1 MLKKL
6 LTLITLIIFLSNIG
20 FSYNIYAED
29 INVNSNKSPQKIKE
43 ISIPDKNLKAA
54 LNKSIDSNR
63 DANQIITQQELETL
77 KSLNL
82 SNKNITDLTGLEYC
96 KNIIEIQLSNNKI
109 HDLKPLTNLTNL
121 TTLSLDNNC
130 INDISSLKNLNNLNS
145 LSLNNQNINAN
156 EIKTTDNLVEVN
168 NIIKLTDGS
177 PVQIVSNDDYT
188 YNSKNNTIK
197 FVNILENCTKS
208 YNFNTNVSVG
218 KSNTIFSGIVTHKI
232 TYTEAKKDMNVNNKK
247 LSTIDE
253 SSYINTNIDESSYI
267 NTNIGVNGIEFV
279 NNRLKATIRFNKNT
293 KLLEVSGR
301 DHRLHDYFPNEPYF
315 KFEMLTSSGSTI
327 ISKSFTGL
335 NTGTDVVNALNG
347 VKFDY
352 GNIIKFYH
360 REPDKLSFTGN
371 VLGGL
376 PTDLEK
382 NSCAFEITNSGLRKI
397 DINTKITLKNNNSI
411 VFDSLNKH
419 LNVTK
424 INTNQHI
431 SDFFSDF
438 EYFSIKIFNSNWEP
452 KLEKS
457 FLGSA
462 STDDVFNAL
471 NNQPFDVGDIIQF
484 YIRNSDDLIFD
495 EILNGPPDDYEKLA
509 YIFKSTPFGLE
520 KLKMPLPQVIICGQG
535 YSNVQNWSLK
545 NLIVFDTTNK
555 KLVVKRNCSQDTKN
569 AIALHDVSFSDSKYF
584 SIKILNSNGEL
595 KLEKSFLGSA
605 STDDVFNALNNQ
617 PFDVGDII
625 QFYHAEPDKF
635 YFDTNVLGGIND
647 SLEKNNCVFKITNSG
662 FEKLETPT
670 PNITIDDDLYIIQ
683 NAEINDDVV
692 LKGVHATDSIQKNLK
707 INYTTINTNTIGDY
721 EVTYSVTNN
730 FGKTASKVRK
740 VHIIPQYSPTT
751 IKVRGQG
758 YIGSGEEKV
767 TIAFDNSTKNLKVTP
782 NDNERYQLHTFYR
795 DEKYFS
801 IKIFGKD
808 RSVKLYKS
816 FLGSNSIKDV
826 VNALNNQPFE
836 FGEVIQ
842 FYHAEPSRLNF
853 EGTVINGPVPNIIS
867 NCVFEITPFGL
878 KKHDLAL
885 ILDQNLIIGLN
896 NILKFNMDNNI
907 ITQTDLESLNGTL
920 NLSSK
925 NISDLTGI
933 QYCKNINKLDISN
946 NHIFNLEPLRTLTNL
961 DGLYANQNEI
971 FDISPLSKLTSLNE
985 LNLENQSINLSES
998 SSIGSKLTLINPLI
1012 DLNGNKVEIQDGTD
1026 YTYNSEKNEI
1036 TFTKITNDCNKNY
1049 TFTKNVL
1056 VGNAN
1061 SNFSGTVTKPV
1072 IYKKI
1077 IECVTIP
1084 KKITLKKVENS
1095 QYVECSFNIT
1105 KLKDENSNNINV
1117 SINPSLELVYNKDR
1131 VKLDILKDNSIV
1143 NPNEP
1148 LGVLNNS
1155 TNNMNLKLRAKK
1167 TDFKYINKVNYS
1179 GAVEFTFSN

>member
-1 MLKKL
+1 MLTFRCCYFLYYYRKEYYICVKKI
-6 LTLITLIIFLSNIG
+6 LTLITLIVFLSNIG

-43 ISIPDKNLKAA
+43 VSIPDKNLKAA
-54 LNKSIDSNR
+54 VNKSIDSNR

-253 SSYINTNIDESSYI
+253 SSYINTNI
-267 NTNIGVNGIEFV
+267 GVNGIEFI

-293 KLLEVSGR
+293 KLLEVSGL

-431 SDFFSDF
+431 SDFFGDF
-438 EYFSIKIFNSNWEP
+438 E
-452 KLEKS
+452 
-457 FLGSA
+457 
-462 STDDVFNAL
+462 
-471 NNQPFDVGDIIQF
+471 
-484 YIRNSDDLIFD
+484 
-495 EILNGPPDDYEKLA
+495 
-509 YIFKSTPFGLE
+509 
-520 KLKMPLPQVIICGQG
+520 
-535 YSNVQNWSLK
+535 
-545 NLIVFDTTNK
+545 
-555 KLVVKRNCSQDTKN
+555 
-569 AIALHDVSFSDSKYF
+569 YF

-758 YIGSGEEKV
+758 YIGSGENKV

-795 DEKYFS
+795 DEKYF
-801 IKIFGKD
+801 
-808 RSVKLYKS
+808 
-816 FLGSNSIKDV
+816 
-826 VNALNNQPFE
+826 
-836 FGEVIQ
+836 
-842 FYHAEPSRLNF
+842 
-853 EGTVINGPVPNIIS
+853 
-867 NCVFEITPFGL
+867 
-878 KKHDLAL
+878 
-885 ILDQNLIIGLN
+885 
-896 NILKFNMDNNI
+896 
-907 ITQTDLESLNGTL
+907 
-920 NLSSK
+920 
-925 NISDLTGI
+925 
-933 QYCKNINKLDISN
+933 
-946 NHIFNLEPLRTLTNL
+946 
-961 DGLYANQNEI
+961 
-971 FDISPLSKLTSLNE
+971 
-985 LNLENQSINLSES
+985 
-998 SSIGSKLTLINPLI
+998 
-1012 DLNGNKVEIQDGTD
+1012 
-1026 YTYNSEKNEI
+1026 
-1036 TFTKITNDCNKNY
+1036 
-1049 TFTKNVL
+1049 
-1056 VGNAN
+1056 
-1061 SNFSGTVTKPV
+1061 
-1072 IYKKI
+1072 
-1077 IECVTIP
+1077 
-1084 KKITLKKVENS
+1084 
-1095 QYVECSFNIT
+1095 
-1105 KLKDENSNNINV
+1105 
-1117 SINPSLELVYNKDR
+1117 
-1131 VKLDILKDNSIV
+1131 
-1143 NPNEP
+1143 
-1148 LGVLNNS
+1148 
-1155 TNNMNLKLRAKK
+1155 
-1167 TDFKYINKVNYS
+1167 
-1179 GAVEFTFSN
+1179 